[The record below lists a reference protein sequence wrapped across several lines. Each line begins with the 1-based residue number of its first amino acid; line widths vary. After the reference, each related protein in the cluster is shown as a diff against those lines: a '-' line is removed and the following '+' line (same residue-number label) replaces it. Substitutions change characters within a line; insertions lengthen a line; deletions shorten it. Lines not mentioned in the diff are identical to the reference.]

1 MKERN
6 FKGVWIPA
14 EVWLDERL
22 TMLEKVIF
30 IEINGLDSSERGCFA
45 SNRHIAEFCQCS
57 ERKVSET
64 VAKLTEMGYIRWQAF
79 DGRQRELKSNYLH
92 LQDCLEESA
101 EQTGENCEADTQN
114 QRESNT
120 DNNTDSNT
128 DKKREDK
135 LSCRLVFVPPVF
147 EEVKNYCEE
156 RDNGIDPQQ
165 FIDFYTSN
173 GWMIG
178 KNKMQDWKASVRVW
192 ERREKGGGKGNGV
205 NNRKDGSNSKEG
217 RTDSNA
223 GVNWG
228 VEC

>member
-22 TMLEKVIF
+22 TMLEKGIF
-30 IEINGLDSSERGCFA
+30 IEINGLDSSERGCYA

-57 ERKVSET
+57 ERKVSEA

-79 DGRQRELKSNYLH
+79 NGRQRELKSNLPC
-92 LQDCLEESA
+92 LQGCPAEDA
-101 EQTGENCEADTQN
+101 EQNGENCEADTQN

-120 DNNTDSNT
+120 DINTNRNT
-128 DKKREDK
+128 GKKREDK
-135 LSCRLVFVPPVF
+135 PSRRPVF
-147 EEVKNYCEE
+147 IPPSLEEVKNYCKE
-156 RDNGIDPQQ
+156 RENGIDPQR
-165 FIDFYTSN
+165 FIDYYTAN
-173 GWMIG
+173 GWMMG
-178 KNKMQDWKASVRVW
+178 KTKMQDWRAGIRLW
-192 ERREKGGGKGNGV
+192 ESRERSGEHGNNGRKNGGNPA
-205 NNRKDGSNSKEG
+205 EG
-217 RTDSNA
+217 RADSSP